1 MQYGMLW
8 GTRLYSNG
16 FYKEAGGMSTEAF
29 MAVWLFNLY
38 MAYKVYRSK
47 AWRIIMTLL
56 YLIALAGRITYELS
70 GEGILWR

>member
-1 MQYGMLW
+1 M
-8 GTRLYSNG
+8 G
-16 FYKEAGGMSTEAF
+16 FIRRQGEMSTEVF
-29 MAVWLFNLY
+29 TAVWLFNLY

-47 AWRIIMTLL
+47 AWRVVMTLL